1 MDEEVCRYPNL
12 MITRLLVVLVL
23 LSSVPYGFGGLP
35 KDPTE
40 YATWESN
47 MLSSIERHR
56 QMDANIAIPKLGYWL
71 MQMSLSN
78 NSEKGERPVYHAAQ
92 SALLAIP
99 GHADYFVNEVKQAK
113 ARALSPEEL
122 SGRDGKISWSN
133 YNRVRSEAFD
143 TLEHLP
149 SVEAVRALGEFLGDE
164 EDPNA
169 LRPGDEATD
178 TLGPGSNSGL
188 ATMALR
194 SLIQDDPMKSKN
206 GWLELGEIKAWQQW
220 YEQIKAGNRTFRFEG
235 DPTEYDLNGPASGQ
249 KLAHITRDRKRD
261 TERQVGRERTSGST
275 VVAEPAVASKPFK
288 SMPVAFFI
296 AGFVLLGSLSWY
308 FLKGRGRQ
316 GF

>member
-1 MDEEVCRYPNL
+1 MTPRV
-12 MITRLLVVLVL
+12 LVVLVL

-35 KDPTE
+35 KDSTE
-40 YATWESN
+40 YETWESN

-92 SALLAIP
+92 SVLLAIP

-149 SVEAVRALGEFLGDE
+149 SVEAVRALGDFLGDE

-194 SLIQDDPMKSKN
+194 SLIQDDPVKSKN
-206 GWLELGEIKAWQQW
+206 GWLELGEKKAWQQW

-249 KLAHITRDRKRD
+249 KLAHISRDRKRD
-261 TERQVGRERTSGST
+261 AERQVGRERTSGST
-275 VVAEPAVASKPFK
+275 VVAEPEVASKPSK
-288 SMPVAFFI
+288 SMSVALVI
-296 AGFVLLGSLSWY
+296 AGLVLLGSLGWY
-308 FLKGRGRQ
+308 FLRRRSRKGS
-316 GF
+316 

>member
-1 MDEEVCRYPNL
+1 MRSVYIIFALVFCSHVFADMEIIWNLDNRKKEATHVDLWNANLKKSMAMQSTEKIEFLSLGLRGMAHRKTMNDYSPEVD
-12 MITRLLVVLVL
+12 
-23 LSSVPYGFGGLP
+23 SVYQ
-35 KDPTE
+35 
-40 YATWESN
+40 
-47 MLSSIERHR
+47 SI
-56 QMDANIAIPKLGYWL
+56 
-71 MQMSLSN
+71 
-78 NSEKGERPVYHAAQ
+78 Q
-92 SALLAIP
+92 SALISIP

-113 ARALSPEEL
+113 AHALSPEEL

-149 SVEAVRALGEFLGDE
+149 SVEAVRAVGDFLDDE

-194 SLIQDDPMKSKN
+194 SLIQDDPVKSKN
-206 GWLELGEIKAWQQW
+206 GWLELGEKKAWQQW
-220 YEQIKAGNRTFRFEG
+220 YEQIKLGNRTFRFEG

-261 TERQVGRERTSGST
+261 AERQVGRERTSGST
-275 VVAEPAVASKPFK
+275 VVAEPAVASKPSK
-288 SMPVAFFI
+288 SMPVALVI
-296 AGFVLLGSLSWY
+296 AGLVLLGSLGWY
-308 FLKGRGRQ
+308 FRKGREREGI
-316 GF
+316 

>member
-1 MDEEVCRYPNL
+1 MRTL
-12 MITRLLVVLVL
+12 LIGLFLGLLVRSHGQDWHMRWDQSGSTWHNKWITTLDAL
-23 LSSVPYGFGGLP
+23 GSY
-35 KDPTE
+35 TE
-40 YATWESN
+40 V
-47 MLSSIERHR
+47 ERLE
-56 QMDANIAIPKLGYWL
+56 ILGAAVRVTPP
-71 MQMSLSN
+71 QQ
-78 NSEKGERPVYHAAQ
+78 NSEKEEIFNRAQ
-92 SALLAIP
+92 KLLLAIP
-99 GHADYFVNEVKQAK
+99 GHADYFVNEIKQAK

-149 SVEAVRALGEFLGDE
+149 SVEAVRALGDFLGDE

-169 LRPGDEATD
+169 LRLGDEATD

-194 SLIQDDPMKSKN
+194 SLIQDDPVKSKN
-206 GWLELGEIKAWQQW
+206 GWLELGEKKAWQQW

-235 DPTEYDLNGPASGQ
+235 DSTEYDLNGPASGQ
-249 KLAHITRDRKRD
+249 KLAHISRDRKRD
-261 TERQVGRERTSGST
+261 TERQVSRVRTPRST
-275 VVAEPAVASKPFK
+275 VVAEPRVASKPSK
-288 SMPVAFFI
+288 SMPVALFI
-296 AGFVLLGSLSWY
+296 AGLVLLGSLGWY